1 MSAGISNHTQLA
13 MRAEVKKYI
22 VLGMLFIFPLVVYLF
37 FASGINNFAR
47 LPILTENVPEI
58 SHWATLNGSKNQFD
72 GMISIVGFWGSDL
85 EVRKGDAFNLNQKI
99 YKRFYQFDDFQFVMA
114 VEVGLEDNVKQI
126 LAELQTGSATDLSK
140 WKFIFGTKEQ
150 IEDLFKGFQTDI
162 TLNEN
167 ASTATVFII
176 DRARKLRGRDD
187 DEEVGTLYGYN
198 TSSVAEIN
206 KKMTDDVKVI
216 LAEYRLALKKNNS
229 NRAK

>member
-1 MSAGISNHTQLA
+1 

-58 SHWATLNGSKNQFD
+58 SHWATLNGSTNQFD

-85 EVRKGDAFNLNQKI
+85 ELRKGDAFNLNQKI

-167 ASTATVFII
+167 ASTATVFIV

-229 NRAK
+229 NRVK

>member
-1 MSAGISNHTQLA
+1 

-72 GMISIVGFWGSDL
+72 GMISIVGFWGSDIEL
-85 EVRKGDAFNLNQKI
+85 RKGDAFNLNQKI

-114 VEVGLEDNVKQI
+114 VQAGLEDNVKQI

-150 IEDLFKGFQTDI
+150 IEDLFKGFKP
-162 TLNEN
+162 TLH
-167 ASTATVFII
+167 SM
-176 DRARKLRGRDD
+176 
-187 DEEVGTLYGYN
+187 
-198 TSSVAEIN
+198 
-206 KKMTDDVKVI
+206 KKPVH
-216 LAEYRLALKKNNS
+216 LLSLL
-229 NRAK
+229 

>member
-1 MSAGISNHTQLA
+1 

-47 LPILTENVPEI
+47 LPILTEEVPEI
-58 SHWATLNGSKNQFD
+58 NEWTTLTKRPHQLD

-85 EVRKGDAFNLNQKI
+85 DYRKGDAFNLNQKI
-99 YKRFYQFDDFQFVMA
+99 YKRFYQFDDFQFVMV
-114 VEVGLEDNVKQI
+114 VEEGLENKVEEI
-126 LAELQTGSATDLSK
+126 LAELQKGAATDLSK
-140 WKFIFGTKEQ
+140 WKFVFGTKSE
-150 IEDLFKGFQTDI
+150 IETLFQGFKTDI
-162 TLNEN
+162 SLNEK
-167 ASTATVFII
+167 ASTSTVFII

-198 TSSVAEIN
+198 TASVAELN

>member
-1 MSAGISNHTQLA
+1 

-58 SHWATLNGSKNQFD
+58 SHWATLNGSTNQFD

-85 EVRKGDAFNLNQKI
+85 ELRKGDAFNLNQKI

-140 WKFIFGTKEQ
+140 WKFIFGTIEQ

>member
-1 MSAGISNHTQLA
+1 

-47 LPILTENVPEI
+47 LPILTEDVPEI
-58 SHWATLNGSKNQFD
+58 NDWSTLTNSPHQLD

-85 EVRKGDAFNLNQKI
+85 DYRKGDAFNLNQKI
-99 YKRFYQFDDFQFVMA
+99 YKRFYQFDDFQFVMV
-114 VEVGLEDNVKQI
+114 VEKGLEKQVEEI
-126 LAELQTGSATDLSK
+126 LAELQKGAATDLSK
-140 WKFIFGTKEQ
+140 WKFVFGTKLE
-150 IEDLFKGFQTDI
+150 IETLFQGFKTDI
-162 TLNEN
+162 NLNDK
-167 ASTATVFII
+167 ASTSTVFII
-176 DRARKLRGRDD
+176 DRSRKLRGRDD
-187 DEEVGTLYGYN
+187 DDEVGTLYGYN
-198 TSSVAEIN
+198 TASVAELN